1 MSKKQTVLRTGLG
14 TLFIGAGLNPIARW
28 AATIMLAGTLPAAI
42 DQLRNPE
49 VTEKLGIPTS
59 VVALRIPAQ
68 VLVIIGAWYATRKS
82 R

>member
-1 MSKKQTVLRTGLG
+1 
-14 TLFIGAGLNPIARW
+14 
-28 AATIMLAGTLPAAI
+28 MLAGTLPTAI

-49 VTEKLGIPTS
+49 ATEKLGIPTA